1 MKIAITFLTLLIT
14 YVTPSIAQNANF
26 NPEVFANTYFLA
38 WNKTQ
43 MPEASEEDL
52 ENFLALLTEDVA
64 LQHLPYD
71 TTDERE
77 PNGKEVIR
85 TGMSRWRGANTS
97 YTAKLIEINHGH
109 NVIILK
115 YQAIMTIQDEKTRK
129 ERTITRN
136 NIEVLELDKGKVSV
150 IRKYGKY

>member
-26 NPEVFANTYFLA
+26 NPEVFANTYFSA